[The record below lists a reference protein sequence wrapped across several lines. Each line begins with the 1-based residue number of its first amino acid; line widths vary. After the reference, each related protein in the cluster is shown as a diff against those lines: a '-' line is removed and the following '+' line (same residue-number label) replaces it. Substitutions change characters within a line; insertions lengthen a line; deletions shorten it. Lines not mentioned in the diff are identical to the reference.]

1 MGVSYLVEATDI
13 FFTFGGFPRFVEVG
27 ETVKK
32 NCLARPSEKICPNC
46 MLLGTSYEIWGRFG
60 VILEILECRITVC
73 YKTFCQIRK
82 RLNGLD

>member
-32 NCLARPSEKICPNC
+32 NCLARPSEKICLKY
-46 MLLGTSYEIWGRFG
+46 MLLVISGMICNDLETFWSDFRDFG
-60 VILEILECRITVC
+60 MQNHSV
-73 YKTFCQIRK
+73 Q
-82 RLNGLD
+82 